1 MARTHGGKVH
11 TKRYAQDQMR
21 KRDCSLC
28 FWPKVSRFW
37 KDARIVDLARPLR
50 PERTASP
57 VERFSELEK
66 GMPRIS
72 QNMLIQQLR
81 RLE

>member
-1 MARTHGGKVH
+1 MTRTHEGKEH
-11 TKRYAQDQMR
+11 TRRYAQDEMR
-21 KRDCSLC
+21 KRDCSNVFLAEG
-28 FWPKVSRFW
+28 FAVL